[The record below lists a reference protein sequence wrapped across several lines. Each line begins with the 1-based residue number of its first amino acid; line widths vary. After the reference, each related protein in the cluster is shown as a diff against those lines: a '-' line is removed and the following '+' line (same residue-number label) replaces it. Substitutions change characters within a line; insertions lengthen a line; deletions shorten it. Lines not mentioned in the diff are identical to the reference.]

1 MSPPANDKVTGAAE
15 KRGRGRPRKPDA
27 MSNAERQAA
36 WRARH
41 GARAKAVTV
50 TKNIPAP
57 ANVHDALVREC
68 EHLRDALARA
78 RHELEVVSR
87 AAPAGPAPADVVAV
101 LGRLPRSEDADPG
114 ERRIQLTLHGARF
127 FALERLVAH
136 FGLSRCAVIERMID
150 WADDTHSR
158 SLYDD
163 EAAFNRYIDRDRN
176 EK

>member
-114 ERRIQLTLHGARF
+114 ERRIQLTLHGARVF
-127 FALERLVAH
+127 RAGAAGRALWPVQVCGDRAHDRLGRRH
-136 FGLSRCAVIERMID
+136 
-150 WADDTHSR
+150 
-158 SLYDD
+158 
-163 EAAFNRYIDRDRN
+163 AFEVTLRRRGRI
-176 EK
+176 

>member
-1 MSPPANDKVTGAAE
+1 MPPSANDKVSGTAE
-15 KRGRGRPRKPDA
+15 KRGRGRPRKADA

-41 GARAKAVTV
+41 GARTKSVTV

-57 ANVHDALVREC
+57 ADVHDVLVREC
-68 EHLRDALARA
+68 EQLRDALARA

-87 AAPAGPAPADVVAV
+87 AAPAARAPSDVAAV
-101 LGRLPRSEDADPG
+101 LGRLPRPEDADSG

-127 FALERLVAH
+127 FALERLVVH
-136 FGLSRCAVIERMID
+136 FGLSRRAVIERMID
-150 WADDTHSR
+150 WADETMSR

-163 EAAFNRYIDRDRN
+163 EAGFNRYVDRN
-176 EK
+176 GK